1 MIKEFFEKHSHLIF
15 TLEHLCMP
23 CGMWRIRIYDVNY
36 GLGYGPIFTQAI
48 SDDEADYLKADFEAA
63 IMTPV
68 IDWWETSHQLLEKNK
83 GGNLR

>member
-23 CGMWRIRIYDVNY
+23 CGMWRIRIYDVYY
-36 GLGYGPIFTQAI
+36 GVGMGPIFTHAI
-48 SDDEADYLKADFEAA
+48 ADDEVDYLKADFEAA

-68 IDWWETSHQLLEKNK
+68 INWWETSHNY
-83 GGNLR
+83 

>member
-36 GLGYGPIFTQAI
+36 GLA
-48 SDDEADYLKADFEAA
+48 
-63 IMTPV
+63 
-68 IDWWETSHQLLEKNK
+68 NK
-83 GGNLR
+83 KVYSKSWSKVKHKKIK